1 MSKKRF
7 ILCILI
13 WAVVLLLSASPAG
26 EIPGYI
32 FVAGIAFSVLPLV
45 SIFKLLGF
53 DLTSEVAQ
61 TIPFYFLGAAAGLIL
76 LFSLNFFRRAGM
88 NYSQG
93 DMDLARKFCAKG
105 IQLIAIPSAIV
116 LCIYSIGS

>member
-1 MSKKRF
+1 MSMKRF
-7 ILCILI
+7 ILCIFI

-26 EIPGYI
+26 EIPGYV

-45 SIFKLLGF
+45 SIFQLLGF

-61 TIPFYFLGAAAGLIL
+61 TIPFYFLGAVAGLIL

-88 NYSQG
+88 SYAEG
-93 DMDLARKFCAKG
+93 DMGLSRKFCAKG
-105 IQLIAIPSAIV
+105 VQLIAIPSAIA
-116 LCIYSIGS
+116 LCIYTIGQ